1 MIKFYFAGAI
11 LLSMPV
17 LLFVLELG
25 LSPCV
30 SGSFFQVVGAIATY
44 VALMVAE
51 VWAKPRVLRFIG
63 AACLA
68 TIAWVVFQPHVLCA
82 CHVQLWLL
90 LLNHLHNLCTL
101 AKTDFKWS
109 FDTMRDVFRSY
120 GWFQ

>member
-1 MIKFYFAGAI
+1 MIKFYFAGVI

-25 LSPCV
+25 LSPCA
-30 SGSFFQVVGAIATY
+30 SGSFFQVVGAIVTY
-44 VALMVAE
+44 VVLMVAE

-68 TIAWVVFQPHVLCA
+68 TIAWVVLQPHVLCA

-101 AKTDFKWS
+101 VKTDFKWS

-120 GWFQ
+120 GWF